1 MPFTLPD
8 FDAKQWLTTQLGR
21 PMKSAIVLVESLL
34 EDGMTSAERLSA
46 WTTARWSP
54 RRYMHFFFVALG
66 LFGILVALVAF
77 VPEYVHMAMGTFPI
91 AWVLHVHGAL
101 MGTWLAI
108 FIVQAWLASTGR
120 VLLHRKIGPCG
131 IALGVAVWTSMV
143 FVELRTLVVHPLPT
157 DWAGYD
163 ELLQGVYIY
172 LTFPVLLLWAF
183 GERRRPAWHKRFMAM
198 ATFVALVA
206 PIERIEWLPEL
217 GVGYIWA
224 SVLWLDLCL
233 IVALIGYDLASEK
246 RIHRATALGLGLIA
260 SAQAAMFLAW
270 GTASWR
276 YFAFVAAHA
285 VRDAF

>member
-1 MPFTLPD
+1 
-8 FDAKQWLTTQLGR
+8 
-21 PMKSAIVLVESLL
+21 
-34 EDGMTSAERLSA
+34 MTSAERVSA

-54 RRYMHFFFVALG
+54 RRSMPYFFVTLG

-77 VPEYVHMAMGTFPI
+77 VPEYVHMAIGTFPI

-101 MGTWLAI
+101 MGTWLAMFVI
-108 FIVQAWLASTGR
+108 QAWLASTGR
-120 VLLHRKIGPCG
+120 LTLHREMGPYG

-143 FVELRTLVVHPLPT
+143 FVELRTLIVHPLPT

-172 LTFPVLLLWAF
+172 STFPVLLLWAF
-183 GERRRPAWHKRFMAM
+183 RERRRPAWHKRLMAM

-233 IVALIGYDLASEK
+233 IVPLIVYDLASEQ
-246 RIHRATALGLGLIA
+246 RLHRATVLGLGLI
-260 SAQAAMFLAW
+260 SIAQAGMFLAW
-270 GTASWR
+270 GTAPWR
-276 YFAFVAAHA
+276 HFAFVAAHA
-285 VRDAF
+285 VRAVF